1 MSEVITA
8 IYEKGVLR
16 PLEELPLE
24 ERQQVVLKIITKGSV
39 VQETKAMFK
48 IAPQTLREIAEREG
62 LLEWGE

>member
-24 ERQQVVLKIITKGSV
+24 ERQQVVLKIITKGSI

-48 IAPQTLREIAEREG
+48 IAPHILREIAEREE
-62 LLEWGE
+62 LWEWNE